1 MGVATPGGAP
11 FSLTMF
17 LHEDNLSSNAPTFRN
32 KSPTIFKADSLA
44 EGVSVLLCR
53 GEVFEEE
60 GGVSRRM
67 GVEGEPAMPPFSPF
81 PVTSAACLLESGL
94 DFPLFRLLFLSA
106 FIFICKSRD
115 LSLSGGL
122 EPFTVEPFA
131 GRGSPEGPFIYYVS
145 TFFYLP
151 QTFSRIFL
159 SIFLLLYVLNISN
172 YKMKI
177 SSKCNVEKEIL
188 LF

>member
-145 TFFYLP
+145 TFFYRP
-151 QTFSRIFL
+151 QHLHEFF
-159 SIFLLLYVLNISN
+159 
-172 YKMKI
+172 
-177 SSKCNVEKEIL
+177 
-188 LF
+188 

>member
-1 MGVATPGGAP
+1 VGVATPGGAP

-17 LHEDNLSSNAPTFRN
+17 LHEDNLSSKAPTFRN
-32 KSPTIFKADSLA
+32 KSPTMFKADSLA

-53 GEVFEEE
+53 GEVFEED
-60 GGVSRRM
+60 GGVSSRM
-67 GVEGEPAMPPFSPF
+67 GVEGDPEMPPFSPF

-122 EPFTVEPFA
+122 EPFTVEPFT
-131 GRGSPEGPFIYYVS
+131 GRVSPEGPFIYYVG
-145 TFFYLP
+145 TFFLSTA
-151 QTFSRIFL
+151 TFSQIFL
-159 SIFLLLYVLNISN
+159 NVFLLLYVLNISN
-172 YKMKI
+172 YSMKI
-177 SSKCNVEKEIL
+177 SSKCNMY
-188 LF
+188 

>member
-1 MGVATPGGAP
+1 MGVATPLPGAP

-17 LHEDNLSSNAPTFRN
+17 LHEDNLSSKAPTFRN

-60 GGVSRRM
+60 GGVSSRM
-67 GVEGEPAMPPFSPF
+67 GVEGPHPFSPF

-131 GRGSPEGPFIYYVS
+131 GRGSPEGTIYILRKHFLKVNRLEFRFIES
-145 TFFYLP
+145 LHNTA
-151 QTFSRIFL
+151 
-159 SIFLLLYVLNISN
+159 
-172 YKMKI
+172 K
-177 SSKCNVEKEIL
+177 
-188 LF
+188 

>member
-1 MGVATPGGAP
+1 MGVATPLPGAP

-17 LHEDNLSSNAPTFRN
+17 LHEDNLSSKAPTFRN

-60 GGVSRRM
+60 GGVSSRM
-67 GVEGEPAMPPFSPF
+67 GVEGQPPFSPF

-131 GRGSPEGPFIYYVS
+131 GRGSPEGPNYILRKHFFFIDS
-145 TFFYLP
+145 QHFNKFF
-151 QTFSRIFL
+151 
-159 SIFLLLYVLNISN
+159 
-172 YKMKI
+172 
-177 SSKCNVEKEIL
+177 
-188 LF
+188 